1 MAMTVSRLSRPDL
14 GRRQTANRQIGN
26 HMKDGWQMNDGTS
39 ASNKPV
45 PTPGIVAEMGLML
58 RRGREVWRLV
68 PSRHKWALAG
78 AVVIMV
84 GTSACS
90 TTLALFLGQLVDGVK
105 PDNLNAQTN
114 ESHYRMAALWLGLIG
129 TTYVVREIL
138 NVLRRYLVTNTCTRI
153 NRDMSLQLVQH
164 MMSVSLATLQ
174 CEKVGTLQ
182 GRILRSVDG
191 LVRFLRLN
199 FMEFIPA
206 VFTGLFALAAAIYK
220 APLLGL
226 VMLGVIPVTIILTIR
241 QLLSQKSI
249 RLQLMSSCEEI
260 DSAVVE
266 QLGGIEYVR
275 AADTMQL
282 EMNRLARAT
291 EKRRAMEV
299 RHHFQMSLFGG
310 AKALNEGLV
319 HIIVLAVAI
328 YLAIQGRISI
338 GDVLA
343 FSLLYLNLMTP
354 LGEIHRVLDEGH
366 ESSLQVGE
374 LLEMMAE
381 PIDPS
386 FATSTLEMPRLQPGE
401 PAVVIDDL
409 HVEYVREDEKHP
421 QTLHGISLTIRHGET
436 IGIAGRSGGGKST
449 LLRVL
454 LRLIHPCGGTVLV
467 GGVSLD
473 AVSRAAI
480 GKLFG
485 YVGQSPFVFA
495 GTITENIA
503 YGNKKASP
511 EAIRRAAEMAHLH
524 DEILLMPGGYEAP
537 ITERGQNLS
546 GGQRQRLA
554 IARILLKQ
562 PPILILDEATSALD
576 NISERE
582 VQRALGMTSVDRTT
596 ILVAH
601 RLSTLRDADRIFV
614 FDEGRIVEVGNFD
627 HLVAAGGVFTELFM
641 SAESGSSPHTSPGPP
656 AVEPAGPAICAGEA
670 VLENAVPHS
679 PGSALAPIPAGDMV

>member
-1 MAMTVSRLSRPDL
+1 VKNVSKTSNEP
-14 GRRQTANRQIGN
+14 TP
-26 HMKDGWQMNDGTS
+26 KDGI
-39 ASNKPV
+39 A
-45 PTPGIVAEMGLML
+45 AEVGLLL
-58 RRGREVWRLV
+58 RRGREVWHLV
-68 PSRHKWALAG
+68 PRIHKWALAG
-78 AVVIMV
+78 AAVVMAC
-84 GTSACS
+84 TSACGIA
-90 TTLALFLGQLVDGVK
+90 LALFMGRLVDGIK
-105 PDNLNAQTN
+105 PDILKSQTN
-114 ESHYRMAALWLGLIG
+114 DTLYHMAALWLGLIG
-129 TTYVVREIL
+129 AAYLLREIL

-153 NRDMSLQLVQH
+153 NRDMSLQLMSH
-164 MMSVSLATLQ
+164 MMSVPLATLQ
-174 CEKVGTLQ
+174 REKVGTLQ
-182 GRILRSVDG
+182 GRIFRSVDG

-206 VFTGLFALAAAIYK
+206 FFTGLFALVTAIYK
-220 APLLGL
+220 QPVLGL
-226 VMLGVIPVTIILTIR
+226 VMLGVVPITILLTVR
-241 QLLSQKSI
+241 QLLSQKSV
-249 RLQLMSSCEEI
+249 RLQLMRSCEEI
-260 DSAVVE
+260 DGAVVE

-275 AADTMQL
+275 AADTIQL
-282 EMNRLARAT
+282 EMDRLTKAT

-299 RHHFQMSLFGG
+299 RHHFQMSLFGC

-328 YLAIQGRISI
+328 YLAIHGRISF
-338 GDVLA
+338 GDVVA
-343 FSLLYLNLMTP
+343 FSILYLSVMTP

-366 ESSLQVGE
+366 ESSLQVGD
-374 LLEMMAE
+374 LLEMLAY

-386 FATSTLEMPRLQPGE
+386 FATATVQVPRLYPGE
-401 PAVVIDDL
+401 PAIVVDDL
-409 HVEYVREDEKHP
+409 YVEYVREDEQHP

-454 LRLIHPCGGTVLV
+454 LRLVHPCGGRVLV
-467 GGVSLD
+467 GNVPLE

-485 YVGQSPFVFA
+485 YVGQNPFVFA

-503 YGNKKASP
+503 YGNEKP
-511 EAIRRAAEMAHLH
+511 GPDAIRRAAEMAHLH
-524 DEILLMPGGYEAP
+524 DEILLMPGGYDAP

-554 IARILLKQ
+554 LARILLKQ
-562 PPILILDEATSALD
+562 PPILILDEATAALD

-582 VQRALGMTSVDRTT
+582 VQRALGMTAADRTT

-627 HLVAAGGVFTELFM
+627 NLVAAGGVFTELFM
-641 SAESGSSPHTSPGPP
+641 SAQNGSSPHSP
-656 AVEPAGPAICAGEA
+656 EPATVGATES
-670 VLENAVPHS
+670 VVHS
-679 PGSALAPIPAGDMV
+679 PGGVMVPAPAGDIG